1 MNSFLKKQKQQLI
14 RRQQLI
20 RLGGCVSLSMAEG
33 APSVSEFRIQIR
45 YGGRFSIQ
53 NTADQR
59 DGEER

>member
-1 MNSFLKKQKQQLI
+1 MA
-14 RRQQLI
+14 